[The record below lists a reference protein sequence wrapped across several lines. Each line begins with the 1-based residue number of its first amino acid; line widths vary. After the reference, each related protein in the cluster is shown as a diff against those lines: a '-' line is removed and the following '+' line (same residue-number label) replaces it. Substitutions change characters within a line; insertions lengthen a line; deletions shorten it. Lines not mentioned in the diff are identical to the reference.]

1 MDTKAKELEE
11 VNTALRVL
19 LKRKDEDKTEL
30 EGKILLNVKEL
41 VEPYLDKLKKS
52 SLNNAQ
58 KSYLN
63 ILHANLTEIISPFAT
78 KLTFHNIKLT
88 PKEIQ
93 IADLVKHGK
102 TTKEIGDL
110 LNLSPQTIE
119 SHRKNIRA
127 KLDIKEART
136 KLRTLLLDLT

>member
-1 MDTKAKELEE
+1 
-11 VNTALRVL
+11 
-19 LKRKDEDKTEL
+19 
-30 EGKILLNVKEL
+30 L

-52 SLNNAQ
+52 KLDGTQ

-63 ILHANLTEIISPFAT
+63 ILHANLNDIISPFAN
-78 KLTFHNIKLT
+78 KLASQYLKLT

-93 IADLVKHGK
+93 IADLIKHGK

-119 SHRKNIRA
+119 SHRKNIRI
-127 KLDIKEART
+127 KLGIKKKRAN
-136 KLRTLLLDLT
+136 LRTHLLFLA